1 MIVFL
6 LNPNQQL
13 IINNFQKAFIKK
25 IHNDSSFVI
34 KNYQNAIPFDSENND
49 NLKQIATSINKFT
62 IFEPKIKTFS
72 NDFANEFY
80 NLKKTDFSHCLVCKV
95 QIEQNNKNIFLDFP
109 LVFFKTKDAFKTS
122 IQNDFDSELNKIGT
136 NIFPMQIKVFRIGN
150 CLCQNNPFV
159 LEDSL
164 WKKLK

>member
-25 IHNDSSFVI
+25 IHNYSSFVI

-72 NDFANEFY
+72 NDFTNSFY
-80 NLKKTDFSHCLVCKV
+80 NLKTSNFSHCLVCTI
-95 QIEQNNKNIFLDFP
+95 QIEQNNKNIIFDFP
-109 LVFFKTKDAFKTS
+109 LAFYKIKDRCSQT
-122 IQNDFDSELNKIGT
+122 IQNNIISELNKIGT

-150 CLCQNNPFV
+150 CLCQNNSFV
-159 LEDSL
+159 LEDSV